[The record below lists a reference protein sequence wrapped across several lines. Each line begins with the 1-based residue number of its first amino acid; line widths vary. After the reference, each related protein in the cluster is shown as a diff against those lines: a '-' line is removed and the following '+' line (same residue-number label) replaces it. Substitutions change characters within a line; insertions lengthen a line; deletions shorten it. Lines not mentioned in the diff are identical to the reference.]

1 MTMPEGWH
9 YVPHGA
15 REPVQTVAPLL
26 GGYDDGNTVHIGSC
40 EELPDHI
47 EVPGRDH
54 MHYYAL
60 ERRRGVWVYVF
71 VMSERRA
78 VA

>member
-1 MTMPEGWH
+1 MIPEGWH
-9 YVPHGA
+9 YMPHGSA
-15 REPVQTVAPLL
+15 EPVQTVSPMI
-26 GGYDDGNTVHIGSC
+26 GGPADGSYTDIGAV

-47 EVPGRDH
+47 EVPGKDH

-60 ERRRGVWVYVF
+60 ERRGDLWVYVF
-71 VMSERRA
+71 FMSERRA